1 MGPVSFLSSHL
12 ESIPF
17 ISELPTWSVE
27 LLPSDLSLQNKALPT
42 LHLSWDRKSQRHLPK
57 QGMTGTDENTSQR
70 VRGRQIWFPLF
81 AAGFFH
87 AETQQI
93 ETISNWDKNHMVSR
107 ITHCFYKVHGWNCLS
122 LLVEVNQNFPTCYSG
137 VFTWGLINSFVTCVD
152 NL

>member
-107 ITHCFYKVHGWNCLS
+107 ITHCFYKVQWLKLPFS
-122 LLVEVNQNFPTCYSG
+122 LGGSEPEFSNLLLR
-137 VFTWGLINSFVTCVD
+137 GLYMRPN
-152 NL
+152 